1 MTNETPPPAPDQ
13 LPAKPPVSET
23 LGELSFGRMA
33 KAFLG
38 SGVASAMAMV
48 MYRILSSIALTFANK
63 PVTSDNVTVINLSA
77 AVRTLV
83 MGVFALGTG
92 VFGIAAMGL
101 MLLALQMLFYRLTGR
116 GQRVSVGE

>member
-1 MTNETPPPAPDQ
+1 
-13 LPAKPPVSET
+13 
-23 LGELSFGRMA
+23 MA